1 MTGRQRYELAD
12 VVRKFG
18 RKFIEQDNASPRQV
32 KALNNIV
39 SCRTAVLGGH
49 EEACDHCGEIHCSYN
64 SCGDRH
70 CPKCQI
76 TKQAVWVDNLIHAT
90 LPVKHFHIIFTVPHS
105 LNDICIWNA
114 RMYYDILFNAAW
126 STLRSF
132 GYTHYGAETGAI
144 AILHSWGQ
152 NLWLHPHIHCIVPA
166 VGYSLKG
173 EWKHLDAYRNFL
185 FPVFQLSDAF
195 KGKFLDSI
203 QRKLRKLNAL
213 DGFRNH
219 ISKAKASKK
228 WVVFSEA
235 SMAGAEHVMR
245 YLGQYTHRVA
255 ISNHRI
261 LNITDTHVTFIAK
274 DYRDRAQPKPI
285 TLEGAEFLRRFCQHV
300 MPDRFVRIRRF
311 GIYNHTVIR
320 NLDLQFRTE
329 AAIAARGIEQKLE
342 TKEER
347 IKRLTGFEA
356 GRCPS
361 CKKGRLTVI
370 REIPRNRSPPGN
382 LKEILKYKLL

>member
-1 MTGRQRYELAD
+1 
-12 VVRKFG
+12 
-18 RKFIEQDNASPRQV
+18 
-32 KALNNIV
+32 
-39 SCRTAVLGGH
+39 LGGH
-49 EEACDHCGEIHCSYN
+49 EEVCDHCGEIHYSYN

-76 TKQAVWVDNLIHAT
+76 AKQAIWVDDLVQAT
-90 LPVKHFHIIFTVPHS
+90 LPVKHFHVIFTVPHCM
-105 LNDICIWNA
+105 NDICIWDA
-114 RMYYDILFNAAW
+114 RMYYDILFKAAW
-126 STLRSF
+126 GTLRSF
-132 GYTHYGAETGAI
+132 GYTHYGVETGAI

-173 EWKHLDAYRNFL
+173 DWKHINKHGNYLY
-185 FPVFQLSDAF
+185 PVHQLSDTF
-195 KGKFLDSI
+195 KGKFMDSM

-213 DGFRNH
+213 DGFEKQLQ
-219 ISKAKASKK
+219 KAKASKK

-274 DYRDRAQPKPI
+274 DYRDRAQPKPVE
-285 TLEGAEFLRRFCQHV
+285 LEGVEFLRRFCLHV
-300 MPDRFVRIRRF
+300 MPKRFVRIRRF

-329 AAIAARGIEQKLE
+329 ADIASSEIEQKLE
-342 TKEER
+342 TKEQR
-347 IKRLTGFEA
+347 IKRLTGFDI
-356 GRCPS
+356 GGCPS
-361 CKKGRLTVI
+361 CKKGRLVVI
-370 REIPRNRSPPGN
+370 REIPRIRSPAGN
-382 LKEILKYKLL
+382 LKGILKNKLL